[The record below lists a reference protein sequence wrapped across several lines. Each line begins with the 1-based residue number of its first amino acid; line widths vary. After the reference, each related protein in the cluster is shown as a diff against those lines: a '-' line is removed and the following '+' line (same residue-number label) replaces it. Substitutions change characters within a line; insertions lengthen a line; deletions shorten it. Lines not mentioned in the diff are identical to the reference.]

1 MIDPSAQIP
10 LLARLMD
17 VTSLR
22 SDVIAQ
28 NIANV
33 NTPGYQAK
41 EVRFEDA
48 LASAL
53 GRGSINSPD
62 PTVQSTPGLAARNDG
77 NNVDIDRELGDSA
90 KNSLLFE
97 LYAQLLS
104 TQISQMNSA
113 IKGQ

>member
-1 MIDPSAQIP
+1 MIDPSAQMP

-17 VTSLR
+17 ATSLR
-22 SDVIAQ
+22 SDVISQ

-33 NTPGYQAK
+33 NTPGYRAQ
-41 EVRFEDA
+41 EVRFEDE
-48 LASAL
+48 LAKAL
-53 GRGSINSPD
+53 GRGSIQSPD
-62 PTVQSTPGLAARNDG
+62 AVVQPMEGLTTRDDG
-77 NNVDIDRELGDSA
+77 NNVDIDREIGDSA

-104 TQISQMNSA
+104 TQISQMKSA

>member
-17 VTSLR
+17 VASLR

-33 NTPGYQAK
+33 NTPGYQAQ
-41 EVRFEDA
+41 EVRFEDE
-48 LASAL
+48 LAKAL
-53 GRGSINSPD
+53 GRGSIDSAD
-62 PTVQSTPGLAARNDG
+62 PHVQPTPGLVNRDDG
-77 NNVDIDRELGDSA
+77 NNVDIDREMGDST

-104 TQISQMNSA
+104 IQISQYKSA